1 MWWGLGA
8 GALKEPPRR
17 RPECRIWGH
26 SLSPKTSSFLPVSPS
41 QTHRLS
47 ALQSLSHSWKTV
59 SKERCQGSKARPHVA
74 PLPPPISTGEMTHVQ
89 QDQLPRRVR
98 LPFGSFSGL
107 CPLVTEQVWT
117 PPNADRPSLAP
128 TRQARPCPHQPD
140 DRPASPRRRGRAEP
154 RASPAGGRA
163 LHLPAQAA
171 VGRARGSF
179 PAR

>member
-1 MWWGLGA
+1 MVGA
-8 GALKEPPRR
+8 GSRCTEGAARR

-41 QTHRLS
+41 QTHGLS

-59 SKERCQGSKARPHVA
+59 SKERCQRSKARPQVA
-74 PLPPPISTGEMTHVQ
+74 TLPPPISTGEMTHVQ
-89 QDQLPRRVR
+89 QDQLPWRVL

-107 CPLVTEQVWT
+107 CHLVPEQVWK
-117 PPNADRPSLAP
+117 PPNADRPSLA
-128 TRQARPCPHQPD
+128 AD
-140 DRPASPRRRGRAEP
+140 PASPALPHKPSDRLAGPRRRGRAEP
-154 RASPAGGRA
+154 RPSPASGRA

-179 PAR
+179 LAH